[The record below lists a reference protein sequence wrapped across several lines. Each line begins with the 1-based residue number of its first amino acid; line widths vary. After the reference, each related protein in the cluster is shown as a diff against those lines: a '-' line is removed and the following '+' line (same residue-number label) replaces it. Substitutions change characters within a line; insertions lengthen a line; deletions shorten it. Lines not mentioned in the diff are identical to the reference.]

1 MSKIITPMEY
11 RSLLR
16 TDLYSFIER
25 SFYELN
31 PTTEFLR
38 NWHIEGIAAKL
49 EACRRGELNRLI
61 INEPPRSLK
70 SHCGSVA
77 FTANLLGH
85 NPTAQII
92 CASYGQDLA
101 NKHALDCR
109 TLMSSKFYQELFP
122 GTRLSTQRQAVQEF
136 VTTKQGFRLSTSVG
150 GVLTGRGADFII
162 IDDPL
167 KPDEALSDTQR
178 KSVNDWYEH
187 TLCSRLNDKRRGC
200 IILIRFRH

>member
-1 MSKIITPMEY
+1 MSKIITLAEY

-16 TDLYSFIER
+16 ADFNGFIER

-31 PTTEFLR
+31 PTTEFLP
-38 NWHIEGIAAKL
+38 NWHIEEIAAKL

-77 FTANLLGH
+77 FTAYLLGH

-136 VTTKQGFRLSTSVG
+136 VTTKQGFRLST
-150 GVLTGRGADFII
+150 
-162 IDDPL
+162 
-167 KPDEALSDTQR
+167 
-178 KSVNDWYEH
+178 
-187 TLCSRLNDKRRGC
+187 
-200 IILIRFRH
+200 